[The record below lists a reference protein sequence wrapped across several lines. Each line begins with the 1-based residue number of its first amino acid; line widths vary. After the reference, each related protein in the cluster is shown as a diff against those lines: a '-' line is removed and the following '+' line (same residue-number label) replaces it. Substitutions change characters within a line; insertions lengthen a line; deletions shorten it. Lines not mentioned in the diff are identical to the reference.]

1 MQSGT
6 IVRGIRCA
14 VFVLMPVV
22 LGSGSI
28 HAQTPAAALSGRVNS
43 AEEGNMEGVLVR
55 AKKAGSTIAVSV
67 VSDAQGRY
75 NFPADRLDAGQYA
88 ISIRVTGF
96 MLEGPAAVTIGVQ
109 KNASADLKLRKA
121 TVDETASQLSDSEWL
136 MSWPGTPQQK
146 AAIRGCNHCHTYE
159 RIMRTRYDAGAM
171 LATIE
176 RMARYSP
183 SSFPFLIQPFPTRRI
198 GPGPATP
205 ESRERLAATR
215 KANAEYLSSLN
226 LSKAATTWPYEFKTL
241 PRPKGK
247 ATRVIYTEYDLPA
260 RTRQPHDVVIDTQ
273 GYAWYASFGEQIL
286 GRLDPKTGAI
296 KEWPIPVLKPARNMG
311 VLDVQLDA
319 DENVWVGNGF
329 QNAIQMFDR
338 KSETWK
344 SYPLPPEF
352 DGDHIELLFLAPRN
366 HKVDNKVWVMNN
378 GEWSIMRVDLTTQ
391 KWEKFAAMPI
401 PRPQHYTVLSD
412 SQNNA
417 WFTIIGRSHVARIDA
432 KTGEVKQFEIPVP
445 NSGPRRGMVDKQDR
459 IWMALNRTDQIAVY
473 DPKAQKFS
481 TWSTGIPEYYA
492 YDVWVDRHGEAWAS
506 TEFADRVSRV
516 NTVTGEVTN
525 YIMPG
530 PTNMRRSDGDT
541 RPKPAHFWVGA
552 NHTANIV
559 RVEPLE

>member
-1 MQSGT
+1 MFKASIIGNLRA
-6 IVRGIRCA
+6 IAAIGL
-14 VFVLMPVV
+14 FF
-22 LGSGSI
+22 LGLTSI
-28 HAQTPAAALSGRVNS
+28 QAQTPSAALAGRVS
-43 AEEGNMEGVLVR
+43 SQEEGAMEGVIVR
-55 AKKAGSTIAVSV
+55 AKKTGSTIAVSV

-75 NFPADRLDAGQYA
+75 SFPANRLDAGQYA
-88 ISIRVTGF
+88 LSIRATGY
-96 MLEGPAAVTIGVQ
+96 MLEGPASVNIGAQ
-109 KNASADLKLRKA
+109 KNVAADLKLRKA
-121 TVDETASQLSDSEWL
+121 TVDETASQLSNSEWL

-146 AAIRGCNHCHTYE
+146 SAVRGCNHCHTYE
-159 RIMRTRYDAGAM
+159 RIMRTKYDAGAL

-176 RMARYSP
+176 RMSRYSP
-183 SSFPFLIQPFPTRRI
+183 SSFPFMIQPHPTRRM
-198 GPGPATP
+198 GPGPSTP
-205 ESRERLAATR
+205 ESRERVAATR
-215 KANAEYLSSLN
+215 KASAEYLSTLN
-226 LSKAATTWPYEFKTL
+226 LSKGDTWSYELKML

-247 ATRVIYTEYDLPA
+247 ATRVIYTEFDLPS

-296 KEWPIPVLKPARNMG
+296 KEWPIPVLKPNRNMG

-319 DENVWVGNGF
+319 DENLWVGNGF

-352 DGDHIELLFLAPRN
+352 DGEHIELLFLAPRN

-412 SQNNA
+412 SGNNA
-417 WFTIIGRSHVARIDA
+417 WFTIIGRSHIARIDA
-432 KTGEVKQFEIPVP
+432 KSGEVKQFEIPVP
-445 NSGPRRGMVDKQDR
+445 SSGPRRGMVDKEDR
-459 IWMALNRTDQIAVY
+459 IWTALNRTDSIAMY
-473 DPKAQKFS
+473 DQKTQKFT

-492 YDVWVDRHGEAWAS
+492 YDVWVDKNGEAWAS
-506 TEFADRVSRV
+506 TEFADRVARV
-516 NTVTGEVTN
+516 NPKTNEVTV
-525 YIMPG
+525 YLMPG
-530 PTNMRRSDGDT
+530 PTNMRRSDGDNGP
-541 RPKPAHFWVGA
+541 RQPAFWVGA

>member
-1 MQSGT
+1 MFKASIIGNLRA
-6 IVRGIRCA
+6 IAAIGL
-14 VFVLMPVV
+14 FF
-22 LGSGSI
+22 LGLTSI
-28 HAQTPAAALSGRVNS
+28 QAQTPSAALAGRVS
-43 AEEGNMEGVLVR
+43 SQEEGAMEGVIVR
-55 AKKAGSTIAVSV
+55 AKKTGSTIAVSV

-75 NFPADRLDAGQYA
+75 SFPANRLDAGQYA
-88 ISIRVTGF
+88 LSIRATGY
-96 MLEGPAAVTIGVQ
+96 MLEGPASVNIGAQ
-109 KNASADLKLRKA
+109 KNAAADLKLRKA
-121 TVDETASQLSDSEWL
+121 TVDETASQLSNSEWL

-146 AAIRGCNHCHTYE
+146 SAVRGCNHCHTYE
-159 RIMRTRYDAGAM
+159 RIMRTKYDAGAL

-176 RMARYSP
+176 RMSRYSP
-183 SSFPFLIQPFPTRRI
+183 SSFPFMIQPHPTRRM
-198 GPGPATP
+198 GPGPSTP
-205 ESRERLAATR
+205 ESRERVAATR
-215 KANAEYLSSLN
+215 KASAEYLSTLN
-226 LSKAATTWPYEFKTL
+226 LSKGDTWSYELKML

-247 ATRVIYTEYDLPA
+247 ATRVIYTEFDLPS

-296 KEWPIPVLKPARNMG
+296 KEWPIPVLKPNRNMG

-319 DENVWVGNGF
+319 DENLWVGNGF

-352 DGDHIELLFLAPRN
+352 DGDHIELLFLAPKN

-412 SQNNA
+412 SGNNA
-417 WFTIIGRSHVARIDA
+417 WFTIIGRSHIARIDA
-432 KTGEVKQFEIPVP
+432 KSGEVKQFEIPVP
-445 NSGPRRGMVDKQDR
+445 SSGPRRGMVDKEDR
-459 IWMALNRTDQIAVY
+459 IWTALNRTDSIAMY
-473 DPKAQKFS
+473 DQKTQKFT

-492 YDVWVDRHGEAWAS
+492 YDVWVDKNGEAWAS
-506 TEFADRVSRV
+506 TEFADRVARV
-516 NTVTGEVTN
+516 NPKTNEVTV
-525 YIMPG
+525 YLMPG
-530 PTNMRRSDGDT
+530 PTNMRRSDGDNGP
-541 RPKPAHFWVGA
+541 RQPAFWVGA

>member
-1 MQSGT
+1 
-6 IVRGIRCA
+6 
-14 VFVLMPVV
+14 
-22 LGSGSI
+22 
-28 HAQTPAAALSGRVNS
+28 
-43 AEEGNMEGVLVR
+43 MEGVLVSAR
-55 AKKAGSTIAVSV
+55 KAGSTITVTV

-75 NFPADRLDAGQYA
+75 SFPANRLEPGQYA
-88 ISIRVTGF
+88 LKIRATGY
-96 MLEGPAAVTIGVQ
+96 MLEGPRSVDIGAQ
-109 KNASADLKLRKA
+109 KNAAADLKLRKA

-136 MSWPGTPQQK
+136 MSWPGTRQQK
-146 AAIRGCNHCHTYE
+146 DAIRGCNHCHTYE
-159 RIMRTRYDAGAM
+159 RIMRTKYDDGAM

-176 RMARYSP
+176 RMSRYSP
-183 SSFPFLIQPFPTRRI
+183 SSFPLLIQPHPTRRI

-215 KANAEYLSSLN
+215 KANAGFLTSLN
-226 LSKAATTWPYEFKTL
+226 LSKTETWSYEFKTL

-247 ATRVIYTEYDLPA
+247 ATRVIYTEFDLPS

-286 GRLDPKTGAI
+286 GRLDPKTGAV
-296 KEWPIPVLKPARNMG
+296 KECPIPVLKPNRNMG

-319 DENVWVGNGF
+319 DENLWVGNGF

-338 KSETWK
+338 KTETWK

-417 WFTIIGRSHVARIDA
+417 WFTIIGRSHIARIDA
-432 KTGEVKQFEIPVP
+432 KSGEVKQFEIPVP

-459 IWMALNRTDQIAVY
+459 IWTALNRTDSIAMY
-473 DPKAQKFS
+473 DQKAQKFQ

-492 YDVWVDRHGEAWAS
+492 YDVWVDKNGEAWAS
-506 TEFADRVSRV
+506 TEFADRVARV
-516 NTVTGEVTN
+516 NPKTGEVTV
-525 YIMPG
+525 YLMPG
-530 PTNMRRSDGDT
+530 PTNMRRSDGDNGP
-541 RPKPAHFWVGA
+541 RQPAFWVGA